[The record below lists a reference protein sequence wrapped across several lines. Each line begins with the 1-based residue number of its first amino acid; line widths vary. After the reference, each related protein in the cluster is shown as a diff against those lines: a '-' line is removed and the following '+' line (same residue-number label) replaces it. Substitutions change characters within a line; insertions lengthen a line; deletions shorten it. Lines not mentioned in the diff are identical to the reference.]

1 MDTAPSGVVY
11 VAYGDGLVY
20 AFDHIALTLTPLTL
34 TPVPGVRIF
43 GAFGLRVDQL
53 TGIIYAADP
62 GANVIWAID
71 PSALTFGVF
80 AGSFNVP
87 GPATTGVAA
96 TSATLSSPYG
106 VAMSGALVY
115 IADYGNH
122 VIRVVD
128 KGTSLIYT
136 VAGTGVADFNG
147 DGPALQT
154 TVQPFS
160 LIIEPGSGA
169 VIFSDY
175 NRVRR
180 LYNGVVTTIAGAP
193 V

>member
-1 MDTAPSGVVY
+1 
-11 VAYGDGLVY
+11 
-20 AFDHIALTLTPLTL
+20 
-34 TPVPGVRIF
+34 
-43 GAFGLRVDQL
+43 
-53 TGIIYAADP
+53 
-62 GANVIWAID
+62 
-71 PSALTFGVF
+71 
-80 AGSFNVP
+80 
-87 GPATTGVAA
+87 
-96 TSATLSSPYG
+96 
-106 VAMSGALVY
+106 MSGALVY